1 MVHVALGPLNFDVSN
16 DAAFGAVVAVVV
28 VPLTGVVV
36 GRLTG
41 FWRKS
46 FRPSARARLTYVDT
60 DIRRGEIHPIGYII
74 RNTGTDTALC
84 ARYCRFERYA
94 VKGPGDG
101 SSTNWDQWL
110 GSDSFDLEGNES
122 GPIQCDTEA
131 SWARGVLEDIVAALA
146 ATGRSD
152 SSAAAIVWKDSSGR
166 SFRHGYPAETL
177 ESWKKRWWMPWK
189 LAPPW
194 THWPE

>member
-1 MVHVALGPLNFDVSN
+1 MVHVVLGPLNFDVSN

-28 VPLTGVVV
+28 VPLTGVVM

-41 FWRKS
+41 FWRKRS
-46 FRPSARARLTYVDT
+46 RPRARARLTYVGT
-60 DIRRGEIHPIGYII
+60 DIRHGEIHPVGYII
-74 RNTGTDTALC
+74 RNTGADTALC

-122 GPIQCDTEA
+122 GAIQCDTEA
-131 SWARGVLEDIVAALA
+131 SWARQVLEDIAPALGSTA
-146 ATGRSD
+146 RTD
-152 SSAAAIVWKDSSGR
+152 SSAAAIVWKDRSGS
-166 SFRHGYPAETL
+166 SFRHNYPAETL
-177 ESWKKRWWMPWK
+177 ESWKMRWWIPCK
-189 LAPPW
+189 VTPPW